1 MVAHPQIHPHL
12 HPIHHQGILKYI
24 IITIIIM
31 ATEAT
36 IAIIITT
43 IITYSIPV
51 VGAGVKI
58 PVKEVATR
66 PILRLMEDLKVIK
79 SDST

>member
-1 MVAHPQIHPHL
+1 MVAHPRIHPHR

-36 IAIIITT
+36 MAIIITI
-43 IITYSIPV
+43 IITCNIPV

-58 PVKEVATR
+58 PVKEVAIR
-66 PILRLMEDLKVIK
+66 PIPRLMEDLKVIK
-79 SDST
+79 SDFT